1 MKSLLVAAMAV
12 STVAAA
18 AVVVPAAPAEAAAVK
33 VVIKPGYPYYYRG
46 VHYRYRYG
54 GRYYNTRG
62 YKCVW
67 KYHRKVCKYRYW

>member
-1 MKSLLVAAMAV
+1 MKVLLAAALAV
-12 STVAAA
+12 STLAGSTAVA
-18 AVVVPAAPAEAAAVK
+18 VPAAEAAAVK

-54 GRYYNTRG
+54 ARYYNRRA